1 MAPSHPEPI
10 ADVVQQ
16 NAHVVRPGRSYAQ
29 KDEPLLASRADR
41 IPYLSPLSPDAYAS
55 SARIGNLSEWVRRRH
70 RRSEIPC
77 DGLGPGRSGS
87 N

>member
-55 SARIGNLSEWVRRRH
+55 SARIWKPIGVGAQETQAIRNPMRRIRTW
-70 RRSEIPC
+70 PF
-77 DGLGPGRSGS
+77 G
-87 N
+87 

>member
-41 IPYLSPLSPDAYAS
+41 IPYLSPL
-55 SARIGNLSEWVRRRH
+55 
-70 RRSEIPC
+70 
-77 DGLGPGRSGS
+77 PGRLCLERPHWKPIGVGAQETQAIR
-87 N
+87 NPMRRIRTWPFG